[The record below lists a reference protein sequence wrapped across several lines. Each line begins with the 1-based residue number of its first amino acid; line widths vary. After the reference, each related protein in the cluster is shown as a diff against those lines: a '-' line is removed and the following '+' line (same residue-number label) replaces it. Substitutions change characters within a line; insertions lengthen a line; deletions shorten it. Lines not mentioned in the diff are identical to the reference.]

1 MALPTLLR
9 IGDSQGERAD
19 FAWEHV
25 MSHRAL
31 YAAMAPLT
39 TYSVMP
45 YLPLPDNAPDNDF
58 MWRFNHQSAHNDA
71 LTALPSWPY
80 RIILGLP
87 AAQVPSP
94 LPIGVPN
101 NQNLVDTDFADQ
113 GRRRFWTFVNHDEH
127 YAAQIVLPEISEWIY
142 PFG

>member
-9 IGDSQGERAD
+9 MGESQGERAS
-19 FAWEHV
+19 FAFDHI
-25 MSHRAL
+25 MNHRAF

-45 YLPLPDNAPDNDF
+45 YLPLPDNAPQNDP

-71 LTALPSWPY
+71 MTALPTWPY
-80 RIILGLP
+80 SIILGLP
-87 AAQVPSP
+87 TTQVPDP

-101 NQNLVDTDFADQ
+101 NQNLVDTDFADR
-113 GRRRFWTFVNHDEH
+113 GRRNWWLFSNHSEH
-127 YAAQIVLPEISEWIY
+127 YAAQAVMPEIRDWRF